1 MLLTNRTVQEIS
13 TIPVVGNGSNP
24 FSEYLRFPNIV
35 LLGDPGAGKTHLFGE
50 FARFENTRALVARSF
65 LNRDISSLGAT
76 STLYIDALDERRAG
90 RGDGNAVDQIVQKL
104 FVTKPS
110 KLRIACRA
118 ADWLGETDLAAFRD
132 FFAENGAWVVLAL
145 QPLSETER
153 IDVLTAQGV
162 IDPIAFLAEAQ
173 NRQLDDLLGN
183 PQNLKML
190 AEVVG
195 KRDWPHSRAELFRQA
210 VDILLTEHNSTHT
223 NRTSGQYS
231 PSELLDV
238 AGEICAVRLISD
250 IHAISLT
257 DNSHSDD
264 LPSYRNFSTAD
275 KDRVLAALGR
285 RVFVSA
291 LDAGTVDYA
300 HRTVAEYLGAL
311 WIAKQIGNG
320 LPIGRVQA
328 LIGVDGRPASELRG
342 LHAWL
347 ASHLPDEAQALISAD
362 PFGVLT
368 YGDAK
373 TLAPTLRSFLLS
385 ELAKLAEVDPWF
397 RSGYWSSATVAGL
410 SGPEM
415 LSGFREILVA
425 NNANFSLRTLILDA
439 LTMGQPIPEL
449 LNELQQLAGKS
460 GVSYAERNASVEAL
474 YRLGE
479 SGANAL
485 ALTYLTIGT
494 EAEELRL
501 KAKILKKLLGT
512 KLGIDAFVT
521 LFCDVLLCR
530 SKVPFDV
537 LYHLADRVAERDIC
551 TALDL
556 ISEKTKTIS
565 NDEVRADLWGVDR
578 EFDSLLRSA
587 LAMDSQIDGERLLAW
602 LECRHKVTNRGYAVN
617 ADSMQRIVIDNQAAI
632 ERTIVAAL
640 RGLRPDENIWLFCHH
655 LRELGITNYGDPLF
669 LNCCVHLFEAETN
682 TSTKGRLFEL
692 ALNTAI
698 QSGADACAHFN
709 LLLESADGNPMLD
722 ELRQRCCYQ
731 EIPEWRIT
739 DAKCKQDRIA
749 KQEAAQSENRVIF
762 KAHIAD
768 IKSGANLGWLGWI
781 ASVYFCMAYD
791 INRDATPFERIVSEL
806 GEDNA
811 VVAIEGFIALVQR
824 GTIPATSELLQMHID
839 GKYHAWWYAVL
850 AGLDEYVAASQSL
863 LDLRD
868 EYLLSA
874 LMIDSLC
881 TTLTY
886 KGNVSTQYAHPW
898 KTMLLR
904 ERPELVMRANVV
916 LARSDLATQSQN
928 AYGLHELLHSAE
940 LSTYRPVV
948 VLSLLQ
954 EFPSTHPDVLRRLVQ
969 VAIHE
974 CDPKDVLQVLQEVMA
989 KGFHNDDVLTIW
1001 RAVGYLLSATEFGAY
1016 CDALDTLGKSK
1027 LIWELREIC
1036 GLSRRNRNKTL
1047 NLSAQQKEQA
1057 IGWIVSQ
1064 FSRAS
1069 HPEGVFHGDRNPWDA
1084 TDFALKMIAEL
1095 SADVSEDAV
1104 KSLKR
1109 LEASP
1114 YAVSYLDDVKHALAH
1129 QRVLRTDA
1137 QFFQPSF
1144 AQAIAALTNGEP
1156 ANIADLHALMMWHL
1170 DGLRQHIGSAN
1181 IDVSNQFWNTN
1192 GYDHKSDPKSEGICR
1207 DALVGLLRAKTS
1219 AFQITIDPEGH
1230 MANDKRADIVAI
1242 LPGMKLVF
1250 ELKRDY
1256 HKDVWVAIQ
1265 TQLERLYTRDTDASG
1280 FGIYVVF
1287 WFGASR
1293 GSTLAKPPAP
1303 FGRPKTA
1310 EEMQNILQSL
1320 VAVNQSEKIGVVVLD
1335 VSGEIP
1341 PVG

>member
-1 MLLTNRTVQEIS
+1 MLLTDRTVQEVS
-13 TIPVVGNGSNP
+13 TAPVVGNGSNP
-24 FSEYLRFPNIV
+24 FSAYLGFPNIV

-132 FFAENGAWVVLAL
+132 FFAENGECVVLAL
-145 QPLSETER
+145 QPLSEIER

-162 IDPIAFLAEAQ
+162 IDPAAFLAEAQ
-173 NRQLDDLLGN
+173 NKQLDDLLGN

-195 KRDWPHSRAELFRQA
+195 KRDWPNSRAELFRQA
-210 VDILLTEHNSTHT
+210 VDVLLTEHNSTHT

-250 IHAISLT
+250 IQAITLT
-257 DNSHSDD
+257 DNNHSDD
-264 LPSYRNFSTAD
+264 LPSYRNFSTVD
-275 KDRVLAALGR
+275 KDKVLAALGR

-291 LDAGTVDYA
+291 LEVGTVDYA

-320 LPIGRVQA
+320 LPIGRVRA

-362 PFGVLT
+362 PFGVLS

-373 TLAPTLRSFLLS
+373 ALAPTLRSFLLS
-385 ELAKLAEVDPWF
+385 KLAKLAEVDPWF
-397 RSGYWSSATVAGL
+397 RAGNWSAAAVAGL
-410 SGPEM
+410 SGPDM

-439 LTMGQPIPEL
+439 LTVGQPIPEL
-449 LNELQQLAGKS
+449 LNELQQLAGSS
-460 GVSYAERNASVEAL
+460 GVSYAERSACVEAL
-474 YRLGE
+474 CRLGE
-479 SGANAL
+479 SGVNAL
-485 ALTYLTIGT
+485 ALTYMAIGT
-494 EAEELRL
+494 EVQELRL

-512 KLGIDAFVT
+512 KLGIDDFVT
-521 LFCDVLLCR
+521 LFCDVLLCK

-537 LYHLADRVAERDIC
+537 LYHLADKVADSNVC
-551 TALDL
+551 AALDL
-556 ISEKTKTIS
+556 ISENTKTIS
-565 NDEVRADLWGVDR
+565 TNGGCADVWGLDR
-578 EFDSLLRSA
+578 EFDSLLHRA

-602 LECRHKVTNRGYAVN
+602 LECRHKVANRDYAVN
-617 ADSMQRIVIDNQAAI
+617 ADSMQRLLADYPVAI
-632 ERTIVAAL
+632 ERTIEAAL
-640 RGLRPDENIWLFCHH
+640 RGLRHDEKIWLFFHH

-669 LNCCVHLFEAETN
+669 LNCCVRLFLAAAN
-682 TSTKGRLFEL
+682 VSKKGSFFEL
-692 ALNTAI
+692 ALSAAI
-698 QSGADACAHFN
+698 QGGTGALAQFN
-709 LLLESADGNPMLD
+709 LLLESTEGNPVL
-722 ELRQRCCYQ
+722 EVIRQRCCYQ
-731 EIPEWRIT
+731 EIPEWRVT
-739 DAKCKQDRIA
+739 DAQRNQDGIA
-749 KQEAAQSENRVIF
+749 KQEAAQSENRANF
-762 KAHIAD
+762 KVNLAEIN
-768 IKSGANLGWLGWI
+768 SGANLGWLGWI
-781 ASVYFCMAYD
+781 ANVYFGMARD
-791 INRDATPFERIVSEL
+791 LNRDATPFERMVAEL

-811 VVAIEGFIALVQR
+811 VVSIEGFIALVQR
-824 GTIPATSELLQMHID
+824 GTIPDTTELLQKHID
-839 GKYHAWWYAVL
+839 GKYHVWWYAVL
-850 AGLDEYVAASQSL
+850 AGLDEYVAAGQPL

-881 TTLTY
+881 TTFTQ
-886 KGNVSTQYAHPW
+886 KGNVSTQYVHPW

-904 ERPELVMRANVV
+904 ERPELVMRANVI
-916 LARSDLATQSQN
+916 LARTDLARQFQN

-940 LSTYRPVV
+940 LSQYRPAV

-969 VAIHE
+969 VAIYE
-974 CDPKDVLQVLQEVMA
+974 CDPQKVLQILRKFMA
-989 KGFHNDDVLTIW
+989 EGFNNDDVLTIW
-1001 RAVGYLLSATEFGAY
+1001 LAAGYLLSATEFRSY
-1016 CDALDTLGKSK
+1016 CDALDKSGKQK
-1027 LIWELREIC
+1027 LIWELRELC
-1036 GLSRRNRNKTL
+1036 GLSRRNKHKTL
-1047 NLSAQQKEQA
+1047 ALSIQQIEQI
-1057 IGWIVSQ
+1057 IGWVMSQ

-1069 HPEGVFHGDRNPWDA
+1069 HPDGVSTGDTNAWDA

-1095 SADVSEDAV
+1095 SADVSENAV
-1104 KSLKR
+1104 KSLKH

-1114 YAVSYLDDVKHALAH
+1114 YALSYLDDVKHAIAQ

-1137 QFFQPSF
+1137 QFCQPSF
-1144 AQAIAALTNGEP
+1144 AQAVAALSNGKP
-1156 ANIADLHALMMWHL
+1156 ANIADLHTLMIRHL
-1170 DGLRQHIGSAN
+1170 DDLRQHIASAN
-1181 IDVSNQFWNTN
+1181 IDVFKQFWNTD
-1192 GYDHKSDPKSEGICR
+1192 GYDKKANPKSEGICR

-1256 HKDVWVAIQ
+1256 HTDVWVAIQ
-1265 TQLERLYTRDTDASG
+1265 TQLERLYTRDPDASG
-1280 FGIYVVF
+1280 FGIYLVF
-1287 WFGASR
+1287 WFGDAR
-1293 GSTLAKPPAP
+1293 GTSLPKPPTP
-1303 FGRPKTA
+1303 FDRPKTP
-1310 EEMQNILQSL
+1310 EEMQDILQSL
-1320 VAVNQSEKIGVVVLD
+1320 VAVNQRDKIGVVVLD

-1341 PVG
+1341 GG